1 MTSFSLTPPQ
11 KTTIVFDIVQQML
24 DQIQNGALQ
33 AGDRLPTERQL
44 MEMLN
49 VSRASVREA
58 LQTLTGMGIIEAR
71 VGDGTFIKILKP
83 HLALEMEL
91 QKIARDAQRQDRI
104 YLLEAR
110 TVVEK
115 GIIELAIA
123 NASAAQQQELQQV
136 TQQWLSACTP
146 DDVQLP
152 LHDQIHMTMAHMTG
166 NPLLARVLQTL
177 LEALPAAVRNYGL
190 MAEQGDGAQV
200 EGDYDALQHELS
212 IHTRLTAAIIDGDLA
227 QALLVFDEHQAQEAD
242 LIRQYYAA
250 Q

>member
-1 MTSFSLTPPQ
+1 MTPFSLTPPQ

-71 VGDGTFIKILKP
+71 VGDGTFIKTLKP
-83 HLALEMEL
+83 HLALELEL

-115 GIIELAIA
+115 GIIELAIT
-123 NASAAQQQELQQV
+123 NASSTQQQELQQV
-136 TQQWLSACTP
+136 TQQWLAACTP
-146 DDVQLP
+146 DDVQLA

-190 MAEQGDGAQV
+190 MGDPGEGDGGG
-200 EGDYDALQHELS
+200 GDYDALQHELS